1 MKNSLVWLRNDLRLN
16 DNPVLKKAFDRK
28 DEVDNVIIIYIFDET
43 NFRKTELDL
52 PKTGVF
58 RTNFLLES
66 VQDLQNQLRSYGS
79 DLFVYKG
86 KTEDILSNLVQKLEV
101 ETVFSSKEIT
111 YEETNLESKVKN
123 SLDKTNTKLD
133 LTFQQT
139 LYSFDDL
146 PFELNDLPDVFTHFR
161 KKVEKDS
168 VVSKPISIPKEL
180 KELVELVEL
189 EKSKDKSSL
198 LSQLESTQLPTL
210 PDFGFTETEIKSLH
224 NPKAVLKY
232 EGGETAALQ
241 RLNYYLFESNLIE
254 TYKETR
260 NGLLGGDYS
269 SKFSAW
275 LANGSISPKTIW
287 AEVERYENEVTS
299 NKSTYWL
306 KFKLLWREY
315 FKFIAAKFANK
326 IFLLEGMKD
335 NQNLERI
342 YGKDRESL
350 EKFFENEQSKK
361 LFDKWKT
368 AKTGIP
374 FIDANMKEL
383 NETGFMS
390 NRGRQNVASFLVKD
404 LKLDW
409 RWGASYFESKLID
422 YDVTSNWANWAYVAG
437 VGNDPRENRY
447 FNIIKQARDYDPNAD
462 FVNYWL
468 PQLVDVP
475 TNLVHTLYKLTPK
488 ELEKYEISLGG
499 NYPYP
504 IVKL

>member
-1 MKNSLVWLRNDLRLN
+1 MKNTLVWLRNDLRLN
-16 DNPVLKKAFDRK
+16 DNSVLRKAFETRN
-28 DEVDNVIIIYIFDET
+28 NVIIVYIFDEQ
-43 NFRKTELDL
+43 NFEKTELDL

-66 VQDLQNQLRSYGS
+66 VIDLQKQLQSYGS

-86 KTEDILSNLVQKLEV
+86 KTQEILSNLAQKLEI
-101 ETVFSSKEIT
+101 ETVFTSKEIT
-111 YEETNLESKVKN
+111 FEEINLEDKVKEL
-123 SLDKTNTKLD
+123 LDKSNIKLD

-139 LYSFDDL
+139 LYSFEEL
-146 PFELNDLPDVFTHFR
+146 PFELNDLPDIFTHFR
-161 KKVEKDS
+161 KQVEKS
-168 VVSKPISIPKEL
+168 STVSKPISIPKEL
-180 KELVELVEL
+180 KQS
-189 EKSKDKSSL
+189 EKSIPLDT
-198 LSQLESTQLPTL
+198 TQIPTL
-210 PDFGFTETEIKSLH
+210 EDFGFTESEIKSLH
-224 NPKAVLKY
+224 SPKAVLKF

-241 RLNYYLFESNLIE
+241 RLNYYLFESNLLQ

-287 AEVERYENEVTS
+287 AEVERYENEVKS
-299 NKSTYWL
+299 NQSTYWL
-306 KFKLLWREY
+306 KFELLWREY
-315 FKFIAAKFANK
+315 FKFIAAKYGNK

-335 NQNLERI
+335 NQNLEEI
-342 YGKDRESL
+342 YGKNREML
-350 EKFFENEQSKK
+350 EKHFENDQSKK

-383 NETGFMS
+383 NQTGFMS

-409 RWGASYFESKLID
+409 RWGASYFETKLID

-447 FNIIKQARDYDPNAD
+447 FNIIKQARDYDENAD
-462 FVNYWL
+462 FVKYWL
-468 PQLVDVP
+468 PQLIDIP
-475 TNLVHTLYKLTPK
+475 NNLVHTLYKLTPK

-504 IVKL
+504 LVKL

>member
-1 MKNSLVWLRNDLRLN
+1 MKNTLIWLRNDLRLN
-16 DNPVLKKAFDRK
+16 DNPALKKAFQTGN
-28 DEVDNVIIIYIFDET
+28 NVFVVYIFDDHY
-43 NFRKTELDL
+43 FQKTELNL
-52 PKTGVF
+52 PKTGIF
-58 RTNFLLES
+58 RANFLLES
-66 VQDLQNQLRSYGS
+66 IQDLKKRLQEYNS
-79 DLFVYKG
+79 DLFIYKG
-86 KTEDILSNLVQKLEV
+86 KTEEILPKLAKKLEV

-111 YEETNLESKVKN
+111 FEEINLKNKVKGV
-123 SLDKTNTKLD
+123 LEKVDVKLD
-133 LTFQQT
+133 VTFQQT
-139 LYSFDDL
+139 LFEEEELPFTLSDL
-146 PFELNDLPDVFTHFR
+146 PNVFTNFR
-161 KKVEKDS
+161 KKVEKELA
-168 VVSKPISIPKEL
+168 VSKLIPIPKEL
-180 KELVELVEL
+180 EKLKETEENDFLN
-189 EKSKDKSSL
+189 
-198 LSQLESTQLPTL
+198 QLETTEVPTL
-210 PDFGFTETEIKSLH
+210 KDFDFSASEINSLH

-232 EGGETAALQ
+232 EGGETAALE
-241 RLNYYLFESNLIE
+241 RLNYYLFKSDLLQ

-275 LANGSISPKTIW
+275 LANGCISAKTIW
-287 AEVERYENEVTS
+287 NEVERYENEVKS

-306 KFKLLWREY
+306 KFELLWREY
-315 FKFIAAKFANK
+315 FKWIAKKYGNK

-335 NQNLERI
+335 DENLEKI
-342 YGKDRESL
+342 YGKDRENL
-350 EKFFENEQSKK
+350 KKHFQNDQNKK
-361 LFDKWKT
+361 LFEKWKT

-409 RWGASYFESKLID
+409 RWGASYFETKLID

-447 FNIIKQARDYDPNAD
+447 FNIIKQAKDYDENAD
-462 FVNYWL
+462 FVKHWL
-468 PQLVDVP
+468 PQLSDVP
-475 TNLVHTLYKLTPK
+475 INLVHTLYRLTPK
-488 ELEKYEISLGG
+488 ELEKYEVSLGG

>member
-1 MKNSLVWLRNDLRLN
+1 MKNVLVWLRNDLRLN
-16 DNPVLKKAFDRK
+16 DNLALKKAFDTGNK
-28 DEVDNVIIIYIFDET
+28 VIVVYIFEET
-43 NFRKTELDL
+43 NFEKTELDL
-52 PKTGVF
+52 PKTGIF

-66 VQDLQNQLRSYGS
+66 VNNLQKQLQKYGS

-86 KTEDILSNLVQKLEV
+86 KTEEILLNLTKKLEI
-101 ETVFSSKEIT
+101 ETIFSSKEIT
-111 YEETNLESKVKN
+111 FEEINLESKVKRV
-123 SLDKTNTKLD
+123 LDKSTINLD

-139 LYSFDDL
+139 LYDFKDL
-146 PFELNDLPDVFTHFR
+146 PFQLEKLPNIFTEFR
-161 KKVEKDS
+161 KKVEKNS
-168 VVSKPISIPKEL
+168 TVLKPVSIPNQLKEL
-180 KELVELVEL
+180 KESKS
-189 EKSKDKSSL
+189 EKDNSS
-198 LSQLESTQLPTL
+198 SQLDKTEIPTL
-210 PDFGFTETEIKSLH
+210 ADFGFAETEIESLQ
-224 NPKAVLKY
+224 NPKAVLEY

-241 RLNYYLFESNLIE
+241 RLNYYLFESNLLQ

-275 LANGSISPKTIW
+275 LANGSISAKTIW
-287 AEVERYENEVTS
+287 HEVEKYEKEVKS
-299 NKSTYWL
+299 NQSTYWL
-306 KFKLLWREY
+306 KFELLWREY
-315 FKFIAAKFANK
+315 FKFIAAKFGNK
-326 IFLLEGMKD
+326 IFILEGMKD
-335 NQNLERI
+335 NENLERI
-342 YGKDRESL
+342 YGKDRETL
-350 EKFFENEQSKK
+350 EKHFENEQNKK
-361 LFDKWKT
+361 LFDKWKN

-409 RWGASYFESKLID
+409 RWGASYFETKLID

-447 FNIIKQARDYDPNAD
+447 FNIIKQARDYDGNGD
-462 FVNYWL
+462 FVKYWL
-468 PQLVDVP
+468 SQLTDVP
-475 TNLVHTLYKLTPK
+475 DTLVHTLYKLTPK

-504 IVKL
+504 IIKL

>member
-16 DNPVLKKAFDRK
+16 DNPVLKKAFDTGN
-28 DEVDNVIIIYIFDET
+28 NVIVVYVFDET
-43 NFRKTELDL
+43 NFEKTKLDL
-52 PKTGVF
+52 HKTGIF

-66 VQDLQNQLRSYGS
+66 VQDLKKQLQTYGS

-86 KTEDILSNLVQKLEV
+86 KTEEILSNLAQKLEI
-101 ETVFSSKEIT
+101 ETVFASKEIT
-111 YEETNLESKVKN
+111 FEEINLEGKVKDI
-123 SLDKTNTKLD
+123 LEKTNRKLD

-146 PFELNDLPDVFTHFR
+146 PFELNDLPDIFTHFR
-161 KKVEKDS
+161 KKVEKS
-168 VVSKPISIPKEL
+168 STVSKPISISKEL
-180 KELVELVEL
+180 EDLQN
-189 EKSKDKSSL
+189 SKDKSNF
-198 LSQLESTQLPTL
+198 LSQLESTQIPSLHH
-210 PDFGFTETEIKSLH
+210 FGFTEVEIKSLH
-224 NPKAVLKY
+224 NPKAVLKF

-241 RLNYYLFESNLIE
+241 RLNYYLFESNLLQ

-275 LANGSISPKTIW
+275 LSNGSVSPKMIW

-306 KFKLLWREY
+306 KFELLWREY
-315 FKFIAAKFANK
+315 FKFIAAKFGNK

-335 NQNLERI
+335 DENLERI
-342 YGKDRESL
+342 YGKDRETL

-409 RWGASYFESKLID
+409 RWGASYFETKLID

-447 FNIIKQARDYDPNAD
+447 FNIIKQARDYDANGD
-462 FVNYWL
+462 YVKYWL
-468 PQLVDVP
+468 PQLIDVP
-475 TNLVHTLYKLTPK
+475 NNLVHTLYKLTPK
-488 ELEKYEISLGG
+488 ELGNYEIYLGG

-504 IVKL
+504 LVKL

>member
-1 MKNSLVWLRNDLRLN
+1 MKNTLVWLRNDLRLN
-16 DNPVLKKAFDRK
+16 DNPVLKKAFDTK
-28 DEVDNVIIIYIFDET
+28 EATTNVILVYIFDET
-43 NFRKTELDL
+43 NFEKTKLSL

-66 VQDLQNQLRSYGS
+66 VQDLKKQLQSYGS

-86 KTEDILSNLVQKLEV
+86 KTEDILSNLAQKLEI
-101 ETVFSSKEIT
+101 ETIFSSKEIT
-111 YEETNLESKVKN
+111 YEEINLEGKVKQVL
-123 SLDKTNTKLD
+123 SKTNTRLD

-139 LYSFDDL
+139 LFSFEEL
-146 PFELNDLPDVFTHFR
+146 PFELDNLPNIFTEFR
-161 KKVEKDS
+161 KQIEKS
-168 VVSKPISIPKEL
+168 SIVSKPITIPKEL
-180 KELVELVEL
+180 ENL
-189 EKSKDKSSL
+189 KDKSEFFSE
-198 LSQLESTQLPTL
+198 LESTQLPTL
-210 PDFGFTETEIKSLH
+210 QDFGFTEVEIKSLH
-224 NPKAVLKY
+224 HPKAVLRF

-241 RLNYYLFESNLIE
+241 RLNYYLFESNLLQ

-275 LANGSISPKTIW
+275 LSNGSISPKMIW
-287 AEVERYENEVTS
+287 SEVERYENEITS
-299 NKSTYWL
+299 NESTYWI
-306 KFKLLWREY
+306 KFELLWREY
-315 FKFIAAKFANK
+315 FKFIAAKYGNK

-335 NQNLERI
+335 DENLERI
-342 YGKDRESL
+342 YGKDRETL
-350 EKFFENEQSKK
+350 ENHFENDPSKK

-409 RWGASYFESKLID
+409 RWGASYFETKLID
-422 YDVTSNWANWAYVAG
+422 YDVTSNWANWAYIAG

-447 FNIIKQARDYDPNAD
+447 FNIIKQARDYDENAE

-468 PQLVDVP
+468 PQLSDVP

-504 IVKL
+504 LVKL

>member
-1 MKNSLVWLRNDLRLN
+1 MKNTLVWLRNDLRLT
-16 DNPVLKKAFDRK
+16 DNPVLKKAFSTG
-28 DEVDNVIIIYIFDET
+28 NNIIIVYIFDET
-43 NFRKTELDL
+43 NFQKTELGL
-52 PKTGVF
+52 PKTGIF

-66 VQDLQNQLRSYGS
+66 VQDLKKQLQSYGS

-86 KTEDILSNLVQKLEV
+86 KTEEILSNLAQKLEI
-101 ETVFSSKEIT
+101 ETVFSSKEIAF
-111 YEETNLESKVKN
+111 EEINLERKVREV
-123 SLDKTNTKLD
+123 LGEINTKLD

-139 LYSFDDL
+139 LYSFEEL
-146 PFELNDLPDVFTHFR
+146 PFELNDLPNIFTNFR
-161 KKVEKDS
+161 KRVEKES
-168 VVSKPISIPKEL
+168 TVSKPISIPKEL
-180 KELVELVEL
+180 EELKKSK
-189 EKSKDKSSL
+189 EKSDF
-198 LSQLESTQLPTL
+198 LSQLEQTTIPILQ
-210 PDFGFTETEIKSLH
+210 DFGFTELEIKSLH
-224 NPKAVLKY
+224 NPKAVLKF

-241 RLNYYLFESNLIE
+241 RLNYYLFESNLLQ

-275 LANGSISPKTIW
+275 LSNGSVSPKTIW
-287 AEVERYENEVTS
+287 AEVERYENEVKS
-299 NKSTYWL
+299 NQSTYWL
-306 KFKLLWREY
+306 KFELLWREY
-315 FKFIAAKFANK
+315 FKFIAAKYGNK

-335 NQNLERI
+335 DENLKEI

-350 EKFFENEQSKK
+350 EKYFEDAQNTQNKK
-361 LFDKWKT
+361 IFDKWKT

-409 RWGASYFESKLID
+409 RWGASYFETKLID
-422 YDVTSNWANWAYVAG
+422 YDVTSNWANWAYIAG

-447 FNIIKQARDYDPNAD
+447 FNIIKQARDYDENGD
-462 FVNYWL
+462 FVKYWL
-468 PQLVDVP
+468 PQLIDVP
-475 TNLVHTLYKLTPK
+475 NNLLHTLYKLTPK

-504 IVKL
+504 LVKL

>member
-1 MKNSLVWLRNDLRLN
+1 MKNVLVWLRNDLRLN
-16 DNPVLKKAFDRK
+16 DNPILQKAFDAAK
-28 DEVDNVIIIYIFDET
+28 TANNVIIVYIFDET
-43 NFRKTELDL
+43 NFEKTSLDL
-52 PKTGVF
+52 PKTGIF

-66 VQDLQNQLRSYGS
+66 VTDLQKQLQSYGS

-86 KTEDILSNLVQKLEV
+86 KTEEILLNLTQKLEIK
-101 ETVFSSKEIT
+101 TIFSSKEIT
-111 YEETNLESKVKN
+111 FEETNLENKVKEAV
-123 SLDKTNTKLD
+123 SKLNVKVD

-139 LYSFDDL
+139 LFDFEEL
-146 PFELNDLPDVFTHFR
+146 PFKLDKLPNIFTEFR
-161 KKVEKDS
+161 KKIEKS
-168 VVSKPISIPKEL
+168 VIVSKPISVPNQL
-180 KELVELVEL
+180 KIV
-189 EKSKDKSSL
+189 EKSKGKSNFL
-198 LSQLESTQLPTL
+198 PQLESTPIPTL
-210 PDFGFTETEIKSLH
+210 HHFGFTELESKKLH
-224 NPKAVLKY
+224 NPKAVLKF

-241 RLNYYLFESNLIE
+241 RLNYYLFESNLLQ

-275 LANGSISPKTIW
+275 LANGSISAKTIW
-287 AEVERYENEVTS
+287 TEIEKYEQEVTS
-299 NKSTYWL
+299 NQSTYWL
-306 KFKLLWREY
+306 KFELLWREY
-315 FKFIAAKFANK
+315 FKFIAAKYGNK

-335 NQNLERI
+335 NENLEQI
-342 YGKDRESL
+342 YGKERETL
-350 EKFFENEQSKK
+350 EKHFEQEQNKK

-374 FIDANMKEL
+374 FVDANMKEL

-422 YDVTSNWANWAYVAG
+422 YDVTSNWANWAYIAG
-437 VGNDPRENRY
+437 VGNDPREDRY
-447 FNIIKQARDYDPNAD
+447 FNILKQARDYDSNGD
-462 FVNYWL
+462 FVKYWL
-468 PQLVDVP
+468 PQLIDVP
-475 TNLVHTLYKLTPK
+475 NHLVHTIHKLTPK

>member
-1 MKNSLVWLRNDLRLN
+1 MKNTLVWLRNDLRLK
-16 DNPVLKKAFDRK
+16 DNPALKKAFK
-28 DEVDNVIIIYIFDET
+28 TGSNVIIVYIFDET
-43 NFRKTELDL
+43 NFEKTELGL

-66 VQDLQNQLRSYGS
+66 VQDLKKQLQSYGS

-86 KTEDILSNLVQKLEV
+86 NTEENLSNLAKKLEI

-111 YEETNLESKVKN
+111 YEEINLEDKVKEELSKLN
-123 SLDKTNTKLD
+123 VSLDLI
-133 LTFQQT
+133 FQQT
-139 LYSFDDL
+139 LYSFEDL
-146 PFELNDLPDVFTHFR
+146 PFELNDLPDIFTHFR
-161 KKVEKDS
+161 KQVEKS
-168 VVSKPISIPKEL
+168 STVSEPISIPNQL
-180 KELVELVEL
+180 KEKGEE
-189 EKSKDKSSL
+189 SSF
-198 LSQLESTQLPTL
+198 SNQLESTQIPTL
-210 PDFGFTETEIKSLH
+210 QDFGFTESEIKSLH
-224 NPKAVLKY
+224 HPKAVLKF

-241 RLNYYLFESNLIE
+241 RLNYYLFESNLLQ

-287 AEVERYENEVTS
+287 AEVERYEQEVKE
-299 NKSTYWL
+299 NQSTYWL
-306 KFKLLWREY
+306 KFELLWREY
-315 FKFIAAKFANK
+315 FKFIAAKYGNK

-335 NQNLERI
+335 NENLERI

-409 RWGASYFESKLID
+409 RWGASYFETKLID
-422 YDVTSNWANWAYVAG
+422 YDVTSNWANWAYIAG

-447 FNIIKQARDYDPNAD
+447 FNIIKQARDYDANGD
-462 FVNYWL
+462 FVKYWL
-468 PQLVDVP
+468 PQLTDVP
-475 TNLVHTLYKLTPK
+475 NNMVHTLNKLTPK

>member
-16 DNPVLKKAFDRK
+16 DNPVLKKAFDTRNNISIVYIL
-28 DEVDNVIIIYIFDET
+28 DER
-43 NFRKTELDL
+43 NFGKTTLDL

-66 VQDLQNQLRSYGS
+66 LQDLKKQLQSHGS

-86 KTEDILSNLVQKLEV
+86 KTEEILPNLAKKLEV
-101 ETVFSSKEIT
+101 ETVFSSKETTFDEI
-111 YEETNLESKVKN
+111 NLTGKVKEI
-123 SLDKTNTKLD
+123 LLKLTIKLD

-139 LYSFDDL
+139 LFDFNEL
-146 PFELNDLPDVFTHFR
+146 PFALNNLPDIFTNFR
-161 KKVEKDS
+161 KQVEKS
-168 VVSKPISIPKEL
+168 SIVSKPISIPKQL
-180 KELVELVEL
+180 KE
-189 EKSKDKSSL
+189 KSNFS
-198 LSQLESTQLPTL
+198 SQLESTQIPTL
-210 PDFGFTETEIKSLH
+210 EEFDFSESETTLLQ
-224 NPKAVLKY
+224 NPKGVLKF
-232 EGGETAALQ
+232 EGGETAALK
-241 RLNYYLFESNLIE
+241 RLNYYLFESNLLQ

-287 AEVERYENEVTS
+287 AEVEKYESEVKS
-299 NKSTYWL
+299 NQSTYWL
-306 KFKLLWREY
+306 KFELLWREY
-315 FKFIAAKFANK
+315 FKFIGAKFGNK

-335 NQNLERI
+335 NENLKQI
-342 YGKDRESL
+342 YGKDRPTL
-350 EKFFENEQSKK
+350 EKYFENDQIKK
-361 LFDKWKT
+361 LLDKWKT

-409 RWGASYFESKLID
+409 RWGASYFETKLID
-422 YDVTSNWANWAYVAG
+422 YDAASNWANWAYIAG

-447 FNIIKQARDYDPNAD
+447 FNIIKQARDYDNNGD
-462 FVNYWL
+462 FVKYWL
-468 PQLVDVP
+468 PQLIDVP
-475 TNLVHTLYKLTPK
+475 NNLVHTLNKLTPK

>member
-1 MKNSLVWLRNDLRLN
+1 MKNTLAWLRNDLRLN
-16 DNPVLKKAFDRK
+16 DNLVLKKAFDTK
-28 DEVDNVIIIYIFDET
+28 EVKDNVFIVYIFDER
-43 NFRKTELDL
+43 NFEKTELDL
-52 PKTGVF
+52 TKTGVF

-66 VQDLQNQLRSYGS
+66 LQDLKKQLQNYGS

-86 KTEDILSNLVQKLEV
+86 KTEEILSNLVQELEI
-101 ETVFSSKEIT
+101 ETVFSSKEVT
-111 YEETNLESKVKN
+111 YEEINLEGKVN
-123 SLDKTNTKLD
+123 EILLKTTTKLD

-139 LYSFDDL
+139 LFDFDELPFKLKDL
-146 PFELNDLPDVFTHFR
+146 PNIFTEFR
-161 KKVEKDS
+161 KKVEKNLAIP
-168 VVSKPISIPKEL
+168 KPISIPKKL
-180 KELVELVEL
+180 N
-189 EKSKDKSSL
+189 SDNTNSFSN
-198 LSQLESTQLPTL
+198 QLEPTQLPTL
-210 PDFGFTETEIKSLH
+210 KDFSFTESEINLLH

-241 RLNYYLFESNLIE
+241 RLNYYLFESNLLQ
-254 TYKETR
+254 TYKKTR

-269 SKFSAW
+269 SRFSAW

-287 AEVERYENEVTS
+287 TEVERYENEVKS
-299 NKSTYWL
+299 NQSTYWL
-306 KFKLLWREY
+306 KFELLWREY
-315 FKFIAAKFANK
+315 FKFIAAKYGNK

-335 NQNLERI
+335 NQNVERI
-342 YGKDRESL
+342 YGKDRETL
-350 EKFFENEQSKK
+350 EEFFENEQSKK

-390 NRGRQNVASFLVKD
+390 NRGRQNVASFLVRD

-447 FNIIKQARDYDPNAD
+447 FNIIKQARDYDANGD
-462 FVNYWL
+462 FVKYWL
-468 PQLVDVP
+468 PQLSDVP
-475 TNLVHTLYKLTPK
+475 NNLVHTLNKLTPK

-504 IVKL
+504 VIKL

>member
-1 MKNSLVWLRNDLRLN
+1 MKNTLVWLRNDLRLK
-16 DNPVLKKAFDRK
+16 DNPVLKKAFDTGN
-28 DEVDNVIIIYIFDET
+28 NVIIVYIFEET
-43 NFRKTELDL
+43 NFEKTELDL

-66 VQDLQNQLRSYGS
+66 IQDLKKQLKSYNS
-79 DLFVYKG
+79 DLFIYKG
-86 KTEDILSNLVQKLEV
+86 KTEDILSNLAQKLEV

-111 YEETNLESKVKN
+111 FEEINLKNKVNKELSKSN
-123 SLDKTNTKLD
+123 ISLD

-139 LYSFDDL
+139 LYNFEDL
-146 PFELNDLPDVFTHFR
+146 PFALNDLPNIFTHFR
-161 KKVEKDS
+161 KKVEKES
-168 VVSKPISIPKEL
+168 TVSEPISISKEL
-180 KELVELVEL
+180 EELKQSNKNEFLN
-189 EKSKDKSSL
+189 
-198 LSQLESTQLPTL
+198 QLESTETPTL
-210 PDFGFTETEIKSLH
+210 KDFGFSESEIKSLH
-224 NPKAVLKY
+224 NPKAVLKF

-241 RLNYYLFESNLIE
+241 RLNYYTFESNLLQ

-275 LANGSISPKTIW
+275 LANGSISPKIIW
-287 AEVERYENEVTS
+287 HEVERYENEVKS

-306 KFKLLWREY
+306 KFELLWREY
-315 FKFIAAKFANK
+315 FKFIAAKYGNK

-335 NQNLERI
+335 DENLERI
-342 YGKDRESL
+342 YGKNRESL
-350 EKFFENEQSKK
+350 EKHFQNEQNKK
-361 LFDKWKT
+361 LFNKWKT

-374 FIDANMKEL
+374 FIDSNMKEL

-409 RWGASYFESKLID
+409 RWGASYFETKLID

-447 FNIIKQARDYDPNAD
+447 FNIIKQARDYDNNGD
-462 FVNYWL
+462 FVKYWL
-468 PQLVDVP
+468 PQLSDVP
-475 TNLVHTLYKLTPK
+475 NNLVHTLYKLTPK
-488 ELEKYEISLGG
+488 ELEKYEVSLGG